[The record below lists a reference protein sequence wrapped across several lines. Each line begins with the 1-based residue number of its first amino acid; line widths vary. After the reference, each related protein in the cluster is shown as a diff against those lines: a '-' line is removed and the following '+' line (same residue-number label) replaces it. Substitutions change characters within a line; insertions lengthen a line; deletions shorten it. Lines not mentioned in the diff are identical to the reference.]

1 MRRSPLALLA
11 AGLVAASAAGCG
23 AATRIGAGGTLQIAL
38 SEYRVT
44 PQDVRAAAG
53 LLTIVVHNYGRLSHD
68 LVISRGGVE
77 EAAEADLAGPVRG
90 ASDDPPP
97 RQLHD
102 GLHLARRS
110 GAGGVRNP
118 RGQHALDEEEPGPGR
133 RSYPHP
139 GAGCATVAPKS
150 TTRSSS
156 YGGNQRC
163 RRRGPPSGPTP
174 VANRALP
181 STV

>member
-68 LVISRGGVE
+68 LVISRGGLT
-77 EAAEADLAGPVRG
+77 EASTKPIAPGQSAELQTTLPPGSYMMASTLLDDQALG
-90 ASDDPPP
+90 AYGT
-97 RQLHD
+97 LE
-102 GLHLARRS
+102 
-110 GAGGVRNP
+110 V
-118 RGQHALDEEEPGPGR
+118 
-133 RSYPHP
+133 
-139 GAGCATVAPKS
+139 S
-150 TTRSSS
+150 TH
-156 YGGNQRC
+156 
-163 RRRGPPSGPTP
+163 
-174 VANRALP
+174 
-181 STV
+181 